1 MNAFAELALGIM
13 TSLGGFVDIGELVFA
28 VESGA
33 RFQFLMLWVVAL
45 GTVGIIVYSEMS
57 GRIAAVLRKPTF
69 ELIREDQGERRGLAI
84 LVASNLVNLLTCAA
98 EIGGIAIVLQMFLG
112 FEQRALVLAAA
123 VLLFCSIWFL
133 DLRWIE
139 RLYGLL
145 GLLLL
150 VYVAVAAALRPDWRE
165 VARGLVPGAPRE
177 GMPGWSLYAYFAVGL
192 FSSVL
197 MPYEVY
203 FYSSGGIE
211 DKWGVKDLPANF
223 LTATVG
229 FTLGGLLTMALIVS
243 GAQAFFPRAIDP
255 QALTA
260 SAVPAVLALGKPGL
274 IFALLGMLFAIAGAA
289 VETALASAYNL
300 AQFFGWPWGKSKRP
314 SQAKRF
320 TLAWIGMLIAGLAI
334 AMSGVN
340 PVHIVEYSVVFA
352 VVVLPFTYYPIL
364 ATAGDAARMKEHV
377 NTPFVQGLGW
387 AMFALIVA
395 AALAAVPLMYATHMG
410 EG

>member
-1 MNAFAELALGIM
+1 LNAFADLALGIM
-13 TSLGGFVDIGELVFA
+13 TALGGFVDIGELVFA
-28 VESGA
+28 VEGGA
-33 RFQFLMLWVVAL
+33 RFQFLTLWVVAL

-57 GRIAAVLRKPTF
+57 GRIAAVLHKPTF
-69 ELIREDQGERRGLAI
+69 ELIRESQGERRGLAI

-98 EIGGIAIVLQMFLG
+98 EIGGIAIVLQMFVGL
-112 FEQRALVLAAA
+112 EQRMLVLAAA
-123 VLLFCSIWFL
+123 VLLFLSIWFL
-133 DLRWIE
+133 EFRWIE
-139 RLYGLL
+139 RVYGLL
-145 GLLLL
+145 GLILL
-150 VYVAVAAALRPDWRE
+150 VYVATAAALQPDWRE
-165 VARGLVPGAPRE
+165 VARGLIPGAPRA
-177 GMPGWSLYAYFAVGL
+177 GMPGWSVYAYFAVGL

-197 MPYEVY
+197 MPYELY

-211 DKWGVKDLPANF
+211 DNWTEKDLSANF
-223 LTATVG
+223 LTSTVG

-243 GAQAFFPRAIDP
+243 GAQAFFPRGIDP
-255 QALTA
+255 QVLSSSAL
-260 SAVPAVLALGKPGL
+260 PALLALGKPGL
-274 IFALLGMLFAIAGAA
+274 VFALLGMLFAIGGAA

-320 TLAWIGMLIAGLAI
+320 TLAWISMLVMGLAI

-364 ATAGDAARMKEHV
+364 ATAGDSKSMKQHV
-377 NTPFVQGLGW
+377 NSRFVQVLGW
-387 AMFALIVA
+387 LMFALIVA

-410 EG
+410 ES